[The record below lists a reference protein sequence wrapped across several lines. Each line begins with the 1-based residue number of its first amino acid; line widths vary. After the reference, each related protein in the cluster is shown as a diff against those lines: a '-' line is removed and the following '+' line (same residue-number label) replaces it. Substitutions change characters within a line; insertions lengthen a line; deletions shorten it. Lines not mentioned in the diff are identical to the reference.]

1 LAGRTAIFRLFPF
14 DFQELKSAGLLQN
27 DYTAHLLKGFYPA
40 IYNRNIRPV
49 DFYPNYIETYI
60 QRDVS
65 ELLAIQDMSLFRKF
79 LALSATRA
87 GQVLNMSS
95 LAKEVGM
102 SMPTGKGM
110 VVCFGK

>member
-1 LAGRTAIFRLFPF
+1 MA
-14 DFQELKSAGLLQN
+14 SN

-40 IYNRNIRPV
+40 IYDRDIKPA

-79 LALSATRA
+79 
-87 GQVLNMSS
+87 
-95 LAKEVGM
+95 
-102 SMPTGKGM
+102 
-110 VVCFGK
+110 